1 MLKVLLIED
10 DSATVEVIRLCF
22 ETHRPDTVMVAA
34 AKGLEGIK
42 LFSSEAPDA
51 VIIDLGLDDI
61 DGTEVLQEIRHS
73 SDVPILIVSAR
84 GESESVA
91 KALELG
97 ADDYIVK
104 PFDHRDLLARL
115 DNAMHRH
122 HEC

>member
-10 DSATVEVIRLCF
+10 DSATVEAIRLCF
-22 ETHRPDTVMVAA
+22 EIHRPDAMMVAA

-42 LFSSEAPDA
+42 LFSSEEPDV

-61 DGTEVLQEIRHS
+61 DGMEVLQEIRHS

-84 GESESVA
+84 DEPELVA
-91 KALELG
+91 KATDLG
-97 ADDYIVK
+97 AEDYIVK

-115 DNAMHRH
+115 DNIMRRH
-122 HEC
+122 HVC

>member
-1 MLKVLLIED
+1 VLKVLLVED

-22 ETHRPDTVMVAA
+22 EIHRPDTVMVAVA
-34 AKGLEGIK
+34 TGLEGIK

-73 SDVPILIVSAR
+73 SDVPILIVSAK
-84 GESESVA
+84 GEPGSVA
-91 KALELG
+91 KAMELG

>member
-1 MLKVLLIED
+1 MA
-10 DSATVEVIRLCF
+10 AT
-22 ETHRPDTVMVAA
+22 
-34 AKGLEGIK
+34 GLEGIK

-61 DGTEVLQEIRHS
+61 DGIEVLQEIRHS

-84 GESESVA
+84 GEPESVA
-91 KALELG
+91 KAMELG

-104 PFDHRDLLARL
+104 PFDHKDLLARL

-122 HEC
+122 HGC

>member
-10 DSATVEVIRLCF
+10 DSATVKVIRLCF
-22 ETHRPDTVMVAA
+22 EIHRPDTVMVAA
-34 AKGLEGIK
+34 AMGLEGIK

-84 GESESVA
+84 GEPESVA
-91 KALELG
+91 KAMELG